1 MTDARLS
8 LSRLLDPRSVAV
20 VGVSERRRMST
31 VAVGHLL
38 NAPVDLHLVT
48 PNNPSAF
55 GRPTVPSLAA
65 IGAPVDAVLSL
76 VGAEAS
82 LQVVEEAGALG
93 CGGVV
98 VIASGFAEEGEK
110 GRELQARL
118 QRAAAEAGVAVI
130 GPNCTGFA
138 NVSSGVSLFTGMPV
152 PVGAG
157 GVSIVSQSGYLM
169 RSAMVAARERNL
181 GVRLAI
187 STGNEAVIG
196 LADHLDFLIEDPS
209 TRLICVVLETVRD
222 RVAFFEAVDRGRTAG
237 KPILVLKL
245 GTTERG
251 RELLRSHTGAITTE
265 SWVYEIGLKQAG
277 VLLAGDVDDLVD
289 QAQLLAQIRPDRWRS
304 ARRVAVLASSGGAAT
319 LASDIMAGQGVE
331 LPPLDHLLDR
341 IRETVPG
348 APYANPLDLTGFAV
362 EPPDLVEGLLQVFA
376 ESPDVD
382 TVAVCWWTGEE
393 DEERAE
399 MLLAPLRDVGART
412 DAVMVMSTVE
422 QARIGGWS
430 TGNGRDVVSFG
441 RGLRSTARAL
451 AAMSDYVEF
460 QPSSPP
466 RAGLPAPSLPP
477 LPRPR
482 SVASAVG
489 PIVSFADANRLLAEH
504 GVPVAPYR
512 VVEGLDAVDDVAVTL
527 AGLGDSLVVKLAD
540 VPHRSDL
547 GAVRL
552 GVTPESAR
560 AAIASLAALAD
571 RMDVPGRVAIQPMV
585 PGAGEVFLGA
595 RNHTDL
601 GSVLV
606 VGLGG
611 IFVELTRTVVG
622 RLLPLAD
629 GDIDAMLDEL
639 GGASVFKGLR
649 GQAAWNRDALAG
661 AIRGLAGL
669 VARAPWLES
678 IDINP
683 MICDEHGC
691 TAVDALLVLTA
702 EADPAGG

>member
-1 MTDARLS
+1 MTAPRPA

-38 NAPVDLHLVT
+38 DAPVELHLVT
-48 PNNPSAF
+48 PNSPTAF
-55 GRPTVPSLAA
+55 GRPTVPSLTA

-82 LQVVEEAGALG
+82 LQVVGEAGALG

-118 QRAAAEAGVAVI
+118 QRTAAESGLAVI

-138 NVSSGVSLFTGMPV
+138 NVPGQVALFTGMPV

-187 STGNEAVIG
+187 STGNEAVTG
-196 LADHLDFLIEDPS
+196 LADHLDFLIEDPA
-209 TRLICVVLETVRD
+209 TRVVCVVLETIRD
-222 RVAFFEAVDRGRTAG
+222 PDAFFSAVERGRAAR
-237 KPILVLKL
+237 KPILALKL

-265 SWVYEIGLKQAG
+265 SWVYEIGLRQAG
-277 VLLAGDVDDLVD
+277 VLLAGDVDDLLD
-289 QAQLLAQIRPDRWRS
+289 QAQLLAQIRPVRWRS

-331 LPPLDHLLDR
+331 LPPLDRLLDR

-412 DAVMVMSTVE
+412 DAVMVMSSVE

-430 TGNGRDVVSFG
+430 TANGKDVVAFG

-460 QPSSPP
+460 ERSSPA
-466 RAGLPAPSLPP
+466 RTTPASPGPP
-477 LPRPR
+477 QPLVRRPA
-482 SVASAVG
+482 SVASAAG
-489 PIVSFADANRLLAEH
+489 PILSFADANRLLAEH
-504 GVPVAPYR
+504 GVPVAPYL
-512 VVEGLDAVDDVAVTL
+512 VVEGSDEVDDVAV
-527 AGLGDSLVVKLAD
+527 GGFGDRLVVKLAD

-552 GVTPESAR
+552 GVTPGSAR
-560 AAIASLAALAD
+560 SETESLVALAE
-571 RMDVPGRVAIQPMV
+571 RTGVPGRVAIQPMLQ
-585 PGAGEVFLGA
+585 GGGEMFVGA

-629 GDIDAMLDEL
+629 GDIEAMLDEL
-639 GGASVFKGLR
+639 GGASVFKGRR

-661 AIRGLAGL
+661 AIRGLAAL

-678 IDINP
+678 VDINP
-683 MICDEHGC
+683 LICDEEGC
-691 TAVDALLVLTA
+691 TAVDALIVLTS
-702 EADPAGG
+702 EAGPVGG